1 MKTKLN
7 SIRLLTVVLIVCWG
21 WLEAI
26 GQSSIELRFLGRYST
41 NTYDAGGAEIAA
53 YDAATKRLFSVNA
66 STGSVDIL
74 NISNPS
80 TPTLISSFGL
90 SAYGAAANSV
100 AAKNGIIAIAVEA
113 VVKQDPGK
121 VVFID
126 ANANV
131 LNVVNVGALPDM
143 LCFSPDG
150 NYVLVA
156 NEGEPNSSY
165 TIDPEGSVSV
175 INISGGVASA
185 SVSTAG
191 FQSFNGTNLPY
202 GIRIYGPNASVAQDL
217 EPESITVSP
226 NSQTAWVSCQENNCW
241 AIVDIPTATV
251 TSLVPMGFKDHSIPG
266 AGLDASDQNSGI
278 VNIANWPVK
287 GMYQPDAIANFSV
300 NGQTY
305 LISANEGDA
314 REYGSFVEV
323 SRVSSSSIVLDPT
336 KFPNASVLKNN
347 NNLGRLNVSNKTGN
361 IDGDNDF
368 DTLYV
373 PGARSISIW
382 NTTGQ
387 LVWDSGDQLEQKML
401 QLLPNSFN
409 CSNTNNTKKNR
420 SDDKG
425 PEPEAVTVATIGDSI
440 FAFVGL
446 ERIGGILIYN
456 ITNPLAPYF
465 SGYLNT
471 RNFAQT
477 PGLNSGGDL
486 GPEGILFIPKSESS
500 NGRDQLVVS
509 NEISGTVA
517 IYEIGVRTKIQIL
530 HASDFEA
537 SLDAVQDAPRFAA
550 IVDTLEHTYPNTFI
564 LSSGDNVIPSPFSS
578 AGEDP
583 NLVTPLKNTYISYY
597 GGTFSFNDLRAGI
610 ARPDIS
616 IMNFIGIEASALGNH
631 EFDWGT
637 SELRNMIA
645 GQASGNNIRWFGTQ
659 FPYLSANLDFSA
671 DPNLSNITTNSRLSN
686 TAFKSSPAL
695 TAAQIAAKPKI
706 APSCII
712 VKDGEKYG
720 IVGATTPIL
729 ASISSPGATSIKNPG
744 AGTNDMSLL
753 ASILQP
759 VVDSLRYAEGCNKI
773 ILLAHM
779 QQINF
784 EKQLATFLKGVDIIL
799 GGGSNSI
806 MADNTDRLR
815 SGDTALETYPF
826 FTTDADNLPVAIIN
840 TDGNYRYV
848 GRLVIDFDP
857 SGNIIPSSVN
867 AAISGIYPADSLG
880 VEEVW
885 GSGNYATAFTSGSKG
900 QLVKTLC
907 DAVGNVIVAKD
918 GNLFGKTSV
927 FLEGRRNF
935 VRTEETNLGNLS
947 AEANLWMARKYDLT
961 TKLSIKNGGGIRSVI
976 GYVNAVGSTLNLEP
990 PLANPTAGKLQGD
1003 ISQLDIENSLR
1014 FNNQLSLLNLTASGV
1029 KAILEHGVAATATGA
1044 TPGQFPQIAGIRFS
1058 YDATRPVSS
1067 RVISAVI
1074 VDSAGAV
1081 TDTLVANG
1089 SVYGDP
1095 TRVYRVV
1102 TLNFLA
1108 SGGDTY
1114 PFPTLGS
1121 NRVDLPTLPPA
1132 GPALASF
1139 AIPGSEQDAFA
1150 EYMKANYSTQ
1160 PYAQAETPIAQ
1171 DARIENLQTRADDI
1185 LPLSISSLTYSYAP
1199 CATTAGIEV
1208 KFFGGRGPYLIK
1220 WNNDSLLTNLT
1231 NNTIPNLPAGAYT
1244 VSVKDAYNQQQ
1255 SSTLTIVPNSTIAT
1269 TSTNVATSCAQYTWN
1284 GTTYFTS
1291 GTYSITLTN
1300 AAGCDSVATLVLTIT
1315 PAIDW
1320 YIDADGDGIG
1330 STSSIITACTQ
1341 PTGYSFDNSDCNDA
1355 NASVYPDA
1363 VETCNGIDD
1372 DCDGDIDSDDSNVT
1386 GQQLWYADVD
1396 GDGLGDATDTL
1407 RFCNQPDG
1415 YVSNKNDCDDSDATV
1430 LAAVVYYA
1438 DADQDAYG
1446 NLNVTQS
1453 SCSGAP
1459 TGYVSQAGD
1468 CNDNAASV
1476 NPAASEVC
1484 NGVDDNCD
1492 NLIDNGVPTI
1502 AAPASISGTATACLS
1517 TEAGTIAYS
1526 CDAVT
1531 GAANYVW
1538 SVPAGMSITSGQGT
1552 NSISVSY
1559 TAAAIQSGIVGQ
1571 VCVYTADACTNSSP
1585 TCLNVSYQVIAPLT
1599 PGFISGANK
1608 VCPGNT
1614 QSYSIAAVARA
1625 TSYTWSVPAGVSIV
1639 SGQGTNSINV
1649 SVSVGYTG
1657 GIISVTASNICGQSA
1672 ARTKTI
1678 AQNLPGTPGVISG
1691 LKDGVCNSN
1700 AVSYSVGLV
1709 ANATSYSWTVNGGTI
1724 TSGQGSTVI
1733 SVNYSTSTSNTVTVR
1748 SVNGCGI
1755 SAVRSLT
1762 VVGIPARPGVITGS
1776 AAPCANTTSDYAVG
1790 TVTGATLYTWATTA
1804 SGIVATGQGTKNV
1817 MISWAGPA
1825 TNQGVRVVAANS
1837 CGSSTTRTLSPV
1849 VVGSCARENNAEGFS
1864 LNFWPNPANDVLFLS
1879 FSAPSENYRL
1889 TIMDA
1894 VGRTVFNRDG
1904 NPDAGATMLEVPVSG
1919 FVTGVYMV
1927 SLESAGKRS
1936 VARLIVE

>member
-1 MKTKLN
+1 MKTKFS
-7 SIRLLTVVLIVCWG
+7 SIRLLMV
-21 WLEAI
+21 AI
-26 GQSSIELRFLGRYST
+26 GLCLGFLEVRSQSSIELRFLGRYST
-41 NTYDAGGAEIAA
+41 GTYDAGGAEIAA
-53 YDAATKRLFSVNA
+53 YDASSKRLFSVNGA
-66 STGSVDIL
+66 TGSVDII
-74 NISNPS
+74 NIANPNA
-80 TPTLISSFGL
+80 PTLVSSF
-90 SAYGAAANSV
+90 SVAPYGAAANSV
-100 AAKNGIIAIAVEA
+100 AAKNGIIAIAVEGTI
-113 VVKQDPGK
+113 KQDPGK
-121 VVFID
+121 VVFMD

-143 LCFSPDG
+143 ICFSPDG

-156 NEGEPNSSY
+156 NEGEPNNTY
-165 TIDPEGSVSV
+165 TVDPEGSVSI
-175 INISGGVASA
+175 INISGGIGSATVA
-185 SVSTAG
+185 TAG
-191 FQSFNGTNLPY
+191 FQSFNGTSLPY

-217 EPESITVSP
+217 EPEYVTISP

-241 AIVDIPTATV
+241 AIIDIPSATV
-251 TSLVPMGFKDHSIPG
+251 TSLVPMGFKDHSLPG

-278 VNIANWPVK
+278 VNITNWPVK
-287 GMYQPDAIANFSV
+287 GMYQPDAISNFTV

-314 REYGSFVEV
+314 REYGTFVEAT
-323 SRVSSSSIVLDPT
+323 RVSSSSIILDPA
-336 KFPNASVLKNN
+336 KFPNANVLKNN
-347 NNLGRLNVSNKTGN
+347 NNLGRLNITNKSGN

-401 QLLPNSFN
+401 QILPNSFN
-409 CSNTNNTKKNR
+409 CSNTNNNKKNR

-456 ITNPLAPYF
+456 ITNPHAPYF

-815 SGDTALETYPF
+815 SGDAALETYPF

-848 GRLVIDFDP
+848 GRLVIEFDP
-857 SGNIIPSSVN
+857 AGNIIPSSVD
-867 AAISGIYPADSLG
+867 ATISGIYPTDSLG
-880 VEEVW
+880 VEETW
-885 GSGNYATAFTSGSKG
+885 GNGNYAIAFTSGSKG

-907 DAVGNVIVAKD
+907 DAIGSVIVAKD
-918 GNLFGKTSV
+918 GNLFGKTTV

-947 AEANLWMARKYDLT
+947 AEANLWMARKYDSST
-961 TKLSIKNGGGIRSVI
+961 VLSIKNGGGIRSAI
-976 GYVNAVGSTLNLEP
+976 GYVNAIGSTLNLEP
-990 PLANPTAGKLQGD
+990 PLANATAGKLQGD

-1014 FNNQLSLLNLTASGV
+1014 FNNQLSLLTLTASGV
-1029 KAILEHGVAATATGA
+1029 KAILEHGVRATAAGA
-1044 TPGQFPQIAGIRFS
+1044 TPGQFPQIAGVRFS
-1058 YDATRPVSS
+1058 YDPSRPILS
-1067 RVISAVI
+1067 RVLSAVI
-1074 VDSAGAV
+1074 VDSAGII
-1081 TDTLVANG
+1081 TDTLVAG
-1089 SVYGDP
+1089 GQVFGDS
-1095 TRVYRVV
+1095 TRTYRVV

-1108 SGGDTY
+1108 GGGDSY
-1114 PFPTLGS
+1114 PFNTLGT

-1139 AIPGSEQDAFA
+1139 ALAGSEQDAFA
-1150 EYMKANYSTQ
+1150 EFMKANYSVQ
-1160 PYAQAETPIAQ
+1160 GYSQAETPIAQ
-1171 DARIENLQTRADDI
+1171 DTRIENLQSRTDDI
-1185 LPLSISSLTYSYAP
+1185 LPLTITAVSTSLAP
-1199 CATTAGIEV
+1199 CASTASIDI
-1208 KFFGGRGPYLIK
+1208 KYFGGMGPYVVK
-1220 WNNDSLLTNLT
+1220 WNNDSVVTNQNSVIISGLTAGQYVLT
-1231 NNTIPNLPAGAYT
+1231 VKDLYNQLQNTIVTVTTTPQLGSAGAIT
-1244 VSVKDAYNQQQ
+1244 GPAVGCAPGTNGTRTFSID
-1255 SSTLTIVPNSTIAT
+1255 SVPNAT
-1269 TSTNVATSCAQYTWN
+1269 QYNWTWTGSNGVTLLAGN
-1284 GTTYFTS
+1284 GTRTVTLQWSSFAIQAGLN
-1291 GTYSITLTN
+1291 GTL
-1300 AAGCDSVATLVLTIT
+1300 SVT
-1315 PAIDW
+1315 P
-1320 YIDADGDGIG
+1320 
-1330 STSSIITACTQ
+1330 T
-1341 PTGYSFDNSDCNDA
+1341 DNC
-1355 NASVYPDA
+1355 
-1363 VETCNGIDD
+1363 
-1372 DCDGDIDSDDSNVT
+1372 
-1386 GQQLWYADVD
+1386 GQQ
-1396 GDGLGDATDTL
+1396 G
-1407 RFCNQPDG
+1407 
-1415 YVSNKNDCDDSDATV
+1415 
-1430 LAAVVYYA
+1430 
-1438 DADQDAYG
+1438 
-1446 NLNVTQS
+1446 
-1453 SCSGAP
+1453 
-1459 TGYVSQAGD
+1459 
-1468 CNDNAASV
+1468 
-1476 NPAASEVC
+1476 
-1484 NGVDDNCD
+1484 
-1492 NLIDNGVPTI
+1492 
-1502 AAPASISGTATACLS
+1502 APASIVIRYNSVAPTTPGSIAGPGKLCPGTSLNFSVPVSSRADTYTWILPNGLTVNGTSSGNSIQTIADAS
-1517 TEAGTIAYS
+1517 FSGGTIQVSAS
-1526 CDAVT
+1526 NGCGTSPTRNRALSLNT
-1531 GAANYVW
+1531 PIIP
-1538 SVPAGMSITSGQGT
+1538 SSISGQASGVCALNGMT
-1552 NSISVSY
+1552 YS
-1559 TAAAIQSGIVGQ
+1559 AI
-1571 VCVYTADACTNSSP
+1571 SP
-1585 TCLNVSYQVIAPLT
+1585 TTGV
-1599 PGFISGANK
+1599 
-1608 VCPGNT
+1608 
-1614 QSYSIAAVARA
+1614 
-1625 TSYTWSVPAGVSIV
+1625 SYTWSTSSGISIAG
-1639 SGQGTNSINV
+1639 GQGTSSVSLDFNASFQSGTV
-1649 SVSVGYTG
+1649 SV
-1657 GIISVTASNICGQSA
+1657 A
-1672 ARTKTI
+1672 
-1678 AQNLPGTPGVISG
+1678 
-1691 LKDGVCNSN
+1691 
-1700 AVSYSVGLV
+1700 
-1709 ANATSYSWTVNGGTI
+1709 
-1724 TSGQGSTVI
+1724 
-1733 SVNYSTSTSNTVTVR
+1733 
-1748 SVNGCGI
+1748 SVNGCGT
-1755 SAVRSLT
+1755 SATRTLT
-1762 VVGIPARPGVITGS
+1762 LTAKPARPSTINGPNQLCPGSSNINYGVS
-1776 AAPCANTTSDYAVG
+1776 
-1790 TVTGATLYTWATTA
+1790 
-1804 SGIVATGQGTKNV
+1804 IVAGASSYNWTVPQGVTIMNGAGTKNITV
-1817 MISWAGPA
+1817 DFSTSFISGQAI
-1825 TNQGVRVVAANS
+1825 VVNASNA
-1837 CGSSTTRTLSPV
+1837 CGSSINRVSTGIFTDPSNCNT
-1849 VVGSCARENNAEGFS
+1849 GKMA
-1864 LNFWPNPANDVLFLS
+1864 LNTESAFNLYPNPAIDMAYLQIESQLG
-1879 FSAPSENYRL
+1879 EDLEIRL
-1889 TIMDA
+1889 ID
-1894 VGRTVFNRDG
+1894 
-1904 NPDAGATMLEVPVSG
+1904 
-1919 FVTGVYMV
+1919 VTGRCMYNLNVNCP
-1927 SLESAGKRS
+1927 AGKS
-1936 VARLIVE
+1936 QVEIPLEKFAAGIYFLQINGLDFQRTLQLHIEE